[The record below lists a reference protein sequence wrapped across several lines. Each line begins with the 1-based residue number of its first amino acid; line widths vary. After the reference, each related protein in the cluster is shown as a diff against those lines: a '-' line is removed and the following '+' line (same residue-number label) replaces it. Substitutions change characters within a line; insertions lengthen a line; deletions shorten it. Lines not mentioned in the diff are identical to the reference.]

1 MINELLWIIGSTL
14 LVSIL
19 SLVGISAFLI
29 SNKLLNKILLILV
42 GFSAGALMGG
52 AFLHLL
58 PESLE
63 TANPMIVGLSIIAGF
78 SAFFVIERVLHWHHC
93 HKQKCEVHT
102 LSYMN
107 LIGDAIHNFIDG
119 IIIAVSYI
127 ANIHVGIVT
136 TIAIIAHEVPQE
148 IGDFG
153 VLIYGGFKKS
163 KAILFNFLSALTA
176 VFGAIVGYLLS
187 NTIKGIIPFILP
199 IAAGGFIYIAASD
212 LVPELHKEPVLK
224 RALLSFGFFIVGVLF
239 MLGVK
244 LIFEH

>member
-1 MINELLWIIGSTL
+1 MSNELIWIIGSTFV
-14 LVSIL
+14 VSIL
-19 SLVGISAFLI
+19 SLVGISAFFI
-29 SNKLLNKILLILV
+29 SNRLLNKILLILV

-58 PESLE
+58 PEALE
-63 TANPMIVGLSIIAGF
+63 ATTPMVVGLSIIAGF
-78 SAFFVIERVLHWHHC
+78 SAFFLIERVLHWHHC

-102 LSYMN
+102 FSYMN

-119 IIIAVSYI
+119 IIIAISYV

-176 VFGAIVGYLLS
+176 VLGALVGYFMS
-187 NTIKGIIPFILP
+187 NMISGVIPFILP
-199 IAAGGFIYIAASD
+199 IAAGGFVYIAASD

-224 RALLSFGFFIVGVLF
+224 KALLSFGFFIIGILF

-244 LIFEH
+244 LIFEN